1 MLPVKEVDQAR
12 HGAGQHRHGSNH
24 ADDPALPL
32 QGFCLIGKRSHM
44 GLQKVQTVFGGVGAP
59 GPHPFA
65 GGLQDQCPQGH
76 QSINRQHRQKGPQTC
91 LHNFHAEYRG
101 AVHAVGI

>member
-12 HGAGQHRHGSNH
+12 HGAGQHRHGSSH

-59 GPHPFA
+59 GPHP
-65 GGLQDQCPQGH
+65 LPVDCR
-76 QSINRQHRQKGPQTC
+76 INAPRVISP
-91 LHNFHAEYRG
+91 
-101 AVHAVGI
+101 